1 MHINDQPV
9 DAASLRP
16 GAETTLRQW
25 LAVFAVAISAFAF
38 VTSEFLP
45 VGLLPQIARDLGV
58 TPGTAGLM
66 VTTPGVLAAIFAPG
80 MLILAG
86 RMDRRRV
93 FLLLTAMLLASNI
106 VSAMST
112 NFAVML
118 IGRAM
123 LGAALGG
130 FWTLATAAAGRLVQV
145 SDAARATAIILTG
158 VTCATVIGV
167 PLGTFIAGLAS
178 WRASF
183 LTTGGLVAVALIAQ
197 ALLVPSLPSATALRI
212 ANFVELMRRP
222 HTRLSMLM
230 VALVFGAHFSTYTF
244 IAPLL
249 QQDFSLGAITLLLLA
264 FGVIGFFSNALLSM
278 VVANRLKTS
287 VAAMTAL
294 LLCALSSMLLLDH
307 VRIGEIAAMLMW
319 GVAFGALPLC
329 FSVWIQRG
337 TADRPEAGSAMFV
350 SVIQVAI
357 ALGSS
362 VGGTIV
368 DHAGVRAD
376 FVLGCGLAVLG
387 LITLQRLA
395 AMERPRPAAA
405 SSLDCNCGASLD

>member
-1 MHINDQPV
+1 
-9 DAASLRP
+9 
-16 GAETTLRQW
+16 
-25 LAVFAVAISAFAF
+25 
-38 VTSEFLP
+38 
-45 VGLLPQIARDLGV
+45 
-58 TPGTAGLM
+58 
-66 VTTPGVLAAIFAPG
+66 
-80 MLILAG
+80 
-86 RMDRRRV
+86 
-93 FLLLTAMLLASNI
+93 
-106 VSAMST
+106 
-112 NFAVML
+112 
-118 IGRAM
+118 
-123 LGAALGG
+123 
-130 FWTLATAAAGRLVQV
+130 
-145 SDAARATAIILTG
+145 
-158 VTCATVIGV
+158 
-167 PLGTFIAGLAS
+167 
-178 WRASF
+178 
-183 LTTGGLVAVALIAQ
+183 
-197 ALLVPSLPSATALRI
+197 
-212 ANFVELMRRP
+212 
-222 HTRLSMLM
+222 MLM

-405 SSLDCNCGASLD
+405 SSLECNCGASLD